1 MTRNRPCNLELRARP
16 SRFLPDAIWSQAA
29 AHFDEKQLAGIVTA
43 IAMANA
49 WNRLNVP
56 TGQVTGEWIAQY
68 LP

>member
-1 MTRNRPCNLELRARP
+1 
-16 SRFLPDAIWSQAA
+16 
-29 AHFDEKQLAGIVTA
+29 VTA

-68 LP
+68 LL